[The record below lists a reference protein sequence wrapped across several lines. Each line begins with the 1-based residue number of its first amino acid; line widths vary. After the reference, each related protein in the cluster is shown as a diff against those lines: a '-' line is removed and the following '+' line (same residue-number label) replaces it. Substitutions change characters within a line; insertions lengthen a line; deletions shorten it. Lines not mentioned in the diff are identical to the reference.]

1 MSASFDFQAPDFF
14 TAGAVGPPGQR
25 VFYLQAREAGAVA
38 TLKLEKEHVGALAE
52 HLAGVL
58 TRLQAA
64 SQAPPG
70 SEAFLLEPVTPAWV
84 VGSIGVAWDE
94 TSDRFVLALEELVEQ
109 EDEEERERVE
119 QETGEP
125 ATARFRLTRAQAGAF
140 VARARELV
148 QAGRKP
154 CLICGRPMDPRGHVC
169 PRSNGH
175 APG

>member
-14 TAGAVGPPGQR
+14 ATGAVGPPGQR
-25 VFYLQAREAGAVA
+25 VFYLQAREAGTAA

-58 TRLQAA
+58 TKLQAA

-70 SEAFLLEPVTPAWV
+70 SAALLEPVTPAWV

-94 TSDRFVLALEELVEQ
+94 EADRFVLALEELVEQ

-119 QETGEP
+119 QEAGEP

-140 VARARELV
+140 VARARELL

-154 CLICGRPMDPRGHVC
+154 CLICGRPMDPRGHIC